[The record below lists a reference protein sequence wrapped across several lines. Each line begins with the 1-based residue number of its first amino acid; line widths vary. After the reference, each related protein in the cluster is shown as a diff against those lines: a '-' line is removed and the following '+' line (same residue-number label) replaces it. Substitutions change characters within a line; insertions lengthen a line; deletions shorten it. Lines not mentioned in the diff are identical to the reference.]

1 MRRSQ
6 RRAAA
11 RGAAMNQPAY
21 IGRRAAPDVKPPAD
35 ATGLPDRDINA
46 QALKNQ
52 PKAPAFHTQTL
63 HGGQFNA
70 V

>member
-1 MRRSQ
+1 MRNYRAKQ
-6 RRAAA
+6 VRRKALA
-11 RGAAMNQPAY
+11 QSAY
-21 IGRRAAPDVKPPAD
+21 VGRRAAPDVKPPAD

-52 PKAPAFHTQTL
+52 PKAPAFHTQTTN
-63 HGGQFNA
+63 GGQFNA

>member
-1 MRRSQ
+1 MRNYRAKQ
-6 RRAAA
+6 VRRKALAQ
-11 RGAAMNQPAY
+11 GAHV
-21 IGRRAAPDVKPPAD
+21 GRRAATDVKPPAD